1 MYRLNEDE
9 TETVIPPNESGIKR
23 AKWDKVIAASNS
35 NNENIVTGSAYFY
48 FLKYNSNMC
57 ITIVCYYCFY
67 K

>member
-1 MYRLNEDE
+1 MYRLSEDE
-9 TETVIPPNESGIKR
+9 TETVIPPNESGIRR

-35 NNENIVTGSAYFY
+35 NNENFH
-48 FLKYNSNMC
+48 FLKYNSSMC